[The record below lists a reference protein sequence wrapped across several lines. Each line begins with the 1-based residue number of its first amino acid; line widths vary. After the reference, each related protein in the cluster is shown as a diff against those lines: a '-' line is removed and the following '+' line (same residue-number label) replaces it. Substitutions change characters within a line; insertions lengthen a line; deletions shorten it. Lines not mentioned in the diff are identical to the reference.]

1 MSDEPGRLIALM
13 FAASALS
20 ASACGLAVSY
30 GRPPPPFEEKYA
42 TQLDAFDH
50 GLFPTEDYEMRNAA
64 SRKDG
69 YWPYVSRKEKPPTAL
84 VYGEFPLP
92 FFHRVLERACIH
104 GGYRDGNQRS
114 EATFADLGSG
124 TGRLVLWAAA
134 TDQWKRCVGVELLCS
149 LHEEAVAKLAE
160 AQSDSCA
167 LSPLP
172 TADVA
177 LYQGSWEDDSLLAWS
192 ELDVCFAYTTAFDH
206 GPDGRLHAFSEA
218 LAPTLRRGCIVC
230 TTDYQLSAAS
240 GFELLEQLDG
250 PNEGVG
256 GTSVAYIHRKVVG
269 GRSEALRQQE
279 RADKLAARCEALE
292 ATLSERVS
300 EISSLEARCRELEAE
315 RDALA
320 DAKEALEA
328 ELKAAGGE
336 LLGDDAWAGYAASL
350 AEGGGGDAEAFT
362 AALRADLLGEDG
374 EGDEQ
379 DAGGTAAAPSSVEQ
393 QADDDDE
400 GRGQEGKKKSRSWW
414 PWS

>member
-1 MSDEPGRLIALM
+1 M

-20 ASACGLAVSY
+20 ASACGLVSY

-42 TQLDAFDH
+42 KQLEAFDN
-50 GLFPTEDYEMRNAA
+50 GLFSADGYEMRNAA

-92 FFHRVLERACIH
+92 FFHRVLERACMH
-104 GGYRDGNQRS
+104 GGYLDGNQRS

-134 TDQWKRCVGVELLCS
+134 TEQWKRCVGVELLSS
-149 LHEEAVAKLAE
+149 LHEAAVAKLTE

-172 TADVA
+172 TAEIE
-177 LYQGSWEDDSLLAWS
+177 LYEGSWEDDSLLAWS

-206 GPDGRLHAFSEA
+206 GSDGRLHAFSEA

-230 TTDYQLSAAS
+230 TTDYQLSPAS

-269 GRSEALRQQE
+269 GRSEAQRQEQ
-279 RADKLAARCEALE
+279 RADKLARRCEALE
-292 ATLSERVS
+292 ATLSERDG
-300 EISSLEARCRELEAE
+300 EITDLQARCRELEAE

-328 ELKAAGGE
+328 ELAAVGGG

-350 AEGGGGDAEAFT
+350 AQGCDDAESFT
-362 AALRADLLGEDG
+362 AALRADLLGEDI
-374 EGDEQ
+374 EGGGAGCRRNGRGALKR
-379 DAGGTAAAPSSVEQ
+379 AGGRRGRTRTRWQEAAEVVVAVVVNVATAWTIE
-393 QADDDDE
+393 
-400 GRGQEGKKKSRSWW
+400 
-414 PWS
+414 